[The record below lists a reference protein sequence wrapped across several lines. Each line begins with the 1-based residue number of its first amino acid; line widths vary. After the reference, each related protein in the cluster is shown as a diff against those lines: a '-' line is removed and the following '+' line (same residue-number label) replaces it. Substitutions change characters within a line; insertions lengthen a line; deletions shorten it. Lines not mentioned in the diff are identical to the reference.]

1 MEQTENSPAPLKVR
15 ASCHAKFVRRFKP
28 QSMEA
33 PYPAMKVLCRNFGNI
48 LPLAALALVSCGGG
62 SSGGSQNNPGTGTPY
77 AFIAPILNS
86 MRTYSETIV
95 DNANNTIA
103 ISFSDT
109 VMTVNADGTYV
120 VLFQPSNPS
129 VIVNGTNYG
138 GPPETQTYNTSG
150 QETVDAY
157 TSDSTAYTCNF
168 DPHGTGPA
176 FPVQVG
182 MSWSL
187 DYTYSCNGGAATSY
201 MQSGTVSDVESVTV
215 PAGTFSAIKLQ
226 STLTWTDGQGTTRTQ
241 TITNWRD
248 VATSISVKQEF
259 SVAYSGTLP
268 TTGYAV
274 SREILLESIS

>member
-1 MEQTENSPAPLKVR
+1 
-15 ASCHAKFVRRFKP
+15 
-28 QSMEA
+28 
-33 PYPAMKVLCRNFGNI
+33 MKVLSRVSRNI
-48 LPLAALALVSCGGG
+48 LPLATLALASCGGG
-62 SSGGSQNNPGTGTPY
+62 GSGATSTPGMGTSY
-77 AFIAPILNS
+77 AFIAPIINS
-86 MRTYSETIV
+86 MRTYSEAIV

-103 ISFSDT
+103 ITFSDT
-109 VMTVNADGTYV
+109 VVSVNSDGTYV
-120 VLFQPSNPS
+120 VQFQPSNLS

-138 GPPETQTYNTSG
+138 GPPETQTYNMSG

-157 TSDSTAYTCNF
+157 TSGSTAYNCNF
-168 DPHGTGPA
+168 DPHGGGPG

-187 DYTYSCNGGAATSY
+187 NYTYSCNGGAPTSY
-201 MQSGTVSDVESVTV
+201 MQSGSVSDVESVTV

-226 STLTWTDGQGTTRTQ
+226 STLTWTDEQGTTRTQ

-259 SVAYSGTLP
+259 SIAYSGTLP

-274 SREILLESIS
+274 SREIFLESIS